1 MVTITNGTDVY
12 TVTSGAFESIYAK
25 QGFSIYEPSKN
36 AERADEKH
44 NELTDEEFIE
54 KLEEKPLANW
64 NKNEIKRY
72 ASVFDLDISKTK
84 NISEARDIIREFKE
98 ESEEA

>member
-1 MVTITNGTDVY
+1 MVTITNGIDVF
-12 TVTSGAFESIYAK
+12 TVTNGAFESIYKK
-25 QGFSIYEPSKN
+25 QGYTVYDPSEKVKAEPEK
-36 AERADEKH
+36 AEQTDDE
-44 NELTDEEFIE
+44 FVE
-54 KLEEKPLANW
+54 KLEEKPLSHW

-72 ASVFDLDISKTK
+72 ASIFGLDISKTK

>member
-1 MVTITNGTDVY
+1 MVTITNGIDVF
-12 TVTSGAFESIYAK
+12 TVTNGAFESIYKK
-25 QGFSIYEPSKN
+25 QGYTVYNHPENVKDEPEKV
-36 AERADEKH
+36 EQTDDE
-44 NELTDEEFIE
+44 FVE